1 MKAICFVLVLVAC
14 FFLRQGLVYAD
25 VEKNMSEKGNIFLL
39 FDGQSFTFQ
48 ARCAYPMGGSM
59 VSLTYPYTLKLGG
72 DSIDVH
78 LPYYGR
84 AYQTSYAGGGIDFS
98 GKIKDY
104 ASEEKGDTFILN
116 FEAGTSDDLYQFHLE
131 IEKDASANLTVT
143 MRNRQMIRFDGEI
156 VATELQK
163 K

>member
-25 VEKNMSEKGNIFLL
+25 VEKNMSEKGNVFLL
-39 FDGQSFTFQ
+39 FDGQSLTFQ
-48 ARCAYPMGGSM
+48 ARCAYPMSGSM

-104 ASEEKGDTFILN
+104 ASEEKGDVFILN
-116 FEAGTSDDLYQFHLE
+116 FEAGASDDLYQFHLE